1 LLLHAA
7 KKAETSSARFCPLLT
22 KRGERE
28 MLWKTKEQMRELYKE
43 REEALFFDYQ
53 PIRAKKIKPPKARK
67 SQDKEQSGG
76 RARRDIS
83 NFARRLNQNPAK
95 EPRKS
100 CARFEKTKQGAR
112 EHNFREYK
120 PEHEPDYLLPKEFRK
135 ENYKWE
141 LTDKETGAP
150 IKPKA
155 LFEKELAKYGK
166 GKGKRPRYEN
176 SNWELVLVL
185 NETHGENDIFKIKD
199 YLERKLNITCY
210 QFAIHRDEGHLD
222 ENKQPVYN
230 YHAHLNFITIK
241 DRQQNFR
248 LTKTKHLMP
257 SIQTEIAKLLNM
269 PRGEMKSPRN
279 HLRPQ
284 EYKQLMKLKR
294 LVYKLIQKRKTLR
307 TNERDNKA
315 EIQRLTQALQRVN
328 SEIATLQQKPQN
340 TDELNKLKA
349 ENAKISTLYAE
360 LKEKNDQVERK
371 NRILEREKENFIGNY
386 SQALKHT
393 SEYERIQNL
402 YESGQLTP
410 TKENQRLQAELDT
423 ANAQITALKEKQ
435 TDAPEAQQSKA
446 AEPKIAAAV
455 EIPPQNENNAP
466 KIENNVKTQEIPQEI
481 KKVENSREKTEIE
494 VLIDKQNADMLFV
507 EKNALNADA
516 KDKKFKEIQAR
527 QLKIR
532 EMRDEIVPN
541 VQDNSYELISKANFC
556 ENKFKEFDKK
566 HNKEYQ
572 QGR

>member
-1 LLLHAA
+1 
-7 KKAETSSARFCPLLT
+7 
-22 KRGERE
+22 

-53 PIRAKKIKPPKARK
+53 PIRAKKIRPPKAQK
-67 SQDKEQSGG
+67 SQNKEQSGG

-135 ENYKWE
+135 ENFKWE
-141 LTDKETGAP
+141 LTDETGAP

-155 LFEKELAKYGK
+155 LFEKELAKYGN

-185 NETHGENDIFKIKD
+185 NETHGESDIFTIKD
-199 YLERKLNITCY
+199 YIEKKLNITCY
-210 QFAIHRDEGHLD
+210 QFALHRDEGHLD

-230 YHAHLNFITIK
+230 FHAHLNFITIK

-284 EYKQLMKLKR
+284 EYRQLMKLKK
-294 LVYKLIQKRKTLR
+294 LVFKLIQKRKTLR

-315 EIQRLTQALQRVN
+315 EIQRLTNELKRVN
-328 SEIATLQQKPQN
+328 NEITTLQQKPQN
-340 TDELNKLKA
+340 TDELNKLKY
-349 ENAKISTLYAE
+349 ENAKL
-360 LKEKNDQVERK
+360 Q
-371 NRILEREKENFIGNY
+371 REKENFIGNY
-386 SQALKHT
+386 SNRLNNYPQARARSCSIQPAKALK
-393 SEYERIQNL
+393 IGL
-402 YESGQLTP
+402 
-410 TKENQRLQAELDT
+410 
-423 ANAQITALKEKQ
+423 
-435 TDAPEAQQSKA
+435 
-446 AEPKIAAAV
+446 
-455 EIPPQNENNAP
+455 
-466 KIENNVKTQEIPQEI
+466 
-481 KKVENSREKTEIE
+481 
-494 VLIDKQNADMLFV
+494 
-507 EKNALNADA
+507 
-516 KDKKFKEIQAR
+516 
-527 QLKIR
+527 
-532 EMRDEIVPN
+532 
-541 VQDNSYELISKANFC
+541 
-556 ENKFKEFDKK
+556 
-566 HNKEYQ
+566 
-572 QGR
+572 